1 MSTTVPIVTPEQLH
15 AEQLAGKS
23 PALVDIRTAAE
34 YRAGH
39 LPAAEQTPG
48 ARSPATLADR
58 LGRPAPG
65 RDEPL

>member
-39 LPAAEQTPG
+39 IPG
-48 ARSPATLADR
+48 AELIPGDLSPACLLYTSDAAD
-58 LGRPAPG
+58 
-65 RDEPL
+65 D